1 MKKLLLLLL
10 TLSVLYS
17 CSKDDN
23 YKDGLPA
30 ETQIGKGTAGCLV
43 NGNVFIP
50 KGNNQFGP
58 TLSCFYQR
66 DQYGFHLGLSISA
79 KGKGETKSVNVATN
93 SEALVE
99 NSTYELVAITT
110 DAINNQYNSNF
121 GEFIIASAYV
131 QTTYFYTTN
140 LSKGELKIT
149 KLDTLQNIISG
160 TFWFDA
166 VNSSGEKTEVRQGRF
181 DMRYN

>member
-1 MKKLLLLLL
+1 MKKLLLLLM
-10 TLSVLYS
+10 TLSIFYS

-30 ETQIGKGTAGCLV
+30 ETQEGKGTAGCLV

-58 TLSCFYQR
+58 KLSCFYQR
-66 DQYGFHLGLSISA
+66 DQNGFHLGLSISA
-79 KGKGETKSVNVATN
+79 KGKNETRSVSVATN
-93 SEALVE
+93 SEALIENTIYDLVE
-99 NSTYELVAITT
+99 RTLDDT
-110 DAINNQYNSNF
+110 NNYNTNF
-121 GEFIIASAYV
+121 GQFIINSAHGSSN
-131 QTTYFYTTN
+131 QFYTTN
-140 LSKGELKIT
+140 LNKGELKIT
-149 KLDTLQNIISG
+149 KLDTLQKIISG

-166 VNSSGEKTEVRQGRF
+166 INSSGEKTEVRLGRF